1 MCTRK
6 KKSVRRSRLEVFEG
20 LGSGTPSTP
29 STASTAST
37 PSTAVE
43 QEYPELRL
51 SGFGE
56 EVGDMRR
63 MDLDEK
69 NRELR
74 ATSLDSGKG
83 NNVFRVSSFNLGK
96 ENPELRVP
104 CLNVVED
111 LNMLN
116 CEKLN
121 ELQLDNECE
130 ISLSSQFNYAIANNI
145 ETISIYRDGP
155 NLDIDNDEL
164 ILSSPDA
171 SDYSCNYILNKI
183 ENNINCRNNII
194 SNQFL
199 DSNHTLDIMNV

>member
-20 LGSGTPSTP
+20 RGSSTPSTP
-29 STASTAST
+29 SK
-37 PSTAVE
+37 AVE
-43 QEYPELRL
+43 QEHPELRL
-51 SGFGE
+51 SGLGE

-104 CLNVVED
+104 CLNAVKD